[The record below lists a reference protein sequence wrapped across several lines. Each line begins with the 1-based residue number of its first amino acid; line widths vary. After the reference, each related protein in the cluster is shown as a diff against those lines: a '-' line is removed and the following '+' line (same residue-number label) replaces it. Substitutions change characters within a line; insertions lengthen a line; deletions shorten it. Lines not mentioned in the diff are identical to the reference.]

1 MELGN
6 WAEDMKKQ
14 IADCYIISAEYMDR
28 ISNSIKF
35 KFLSFFFFNLDCLDY
50 IGGLSIIRKA

>member
-14 IADCYIISAEYMDR
+14 IADCYIISAEEYMDR

-35 KFLSFFFFNLDCLDY
+35 KFLSFFFFE
-50 IGGLSIIRKA
+50 I

>member
-14 IADCYIISAEYMDR
+14 IADCYIISGEYMAMDR

-35 KFLSFFFFNLDCLDY
+35 KFLSFFFFE
-50 IGGLSIIRKA
+50 S

>member
-14 IADCYIISAEYMDR
+14 IVDCYIISAEYMDR

-35 KFLSFFFFNLDCLDY
+35 K
-50 IGGLSIIRKA
+50 